1 MKSIMKIERC
11 IKSITHLLSRLWI
24 NYLDYGDTL
33 YDQPN
38 DSLLSDKIEF
48 L

>member
-1 MKSIMKIERC
+1 MKSTMKIEPC
-11 IKSITHLLSRLWI
+11 IKSITHLLCRLWI
-24 NYLDYGDTL
+24 NHLDYGDIV